1 MFMMAMLMSFAQLLL
16 RKSTTWLF
24 GLWFCVYYEFILLW
38 QMIPAIFSFYRSE
51 WMTRDTDADIEA
63 KKKKEAKKLAVE

>member
-1 MFMMAMLMSFAQLLL
+1 MFMMAMLMSFAQLFF

-24 GLWFCVYYEFILLW
+24 GLWFCVYYEFVLLW
-38 QMIPAIFSFYRSE
+38 QMPFAWISFWKAE
-51 WMTRDTDADIEA
+51 WGTRNTDADIEA